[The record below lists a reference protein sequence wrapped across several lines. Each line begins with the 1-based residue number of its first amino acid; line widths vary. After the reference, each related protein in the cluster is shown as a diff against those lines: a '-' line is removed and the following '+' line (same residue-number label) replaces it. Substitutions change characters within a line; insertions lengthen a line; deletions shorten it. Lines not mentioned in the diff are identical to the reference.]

1 MSSALSERKVDRI
14 TPLVTDCFSLCAT
27 TMVASSSMISTERP
41 SRSSSGI
48 PATSDARSVCPLAS
62 ARCAQVISRATAPAA
77 AMPSISAGLIEFSTR
92 QHVESEATG
101 PNTSP

>member
-1 MSSALSERKVDRI
+1 MRHDDGGVLVDDQHRAPVAVEQRHPSDQRRAQRLP
-14 TPLVTDCFSLCAT
+14 TRFSTLC
-27 TMVASSSMISTERP
+27 
-41 SRSSSGI
+41 
-48 PATSDARSVCPLAS
+48 
-62 ARCAQVISRATAPAA
+62 QVISRATAPAA